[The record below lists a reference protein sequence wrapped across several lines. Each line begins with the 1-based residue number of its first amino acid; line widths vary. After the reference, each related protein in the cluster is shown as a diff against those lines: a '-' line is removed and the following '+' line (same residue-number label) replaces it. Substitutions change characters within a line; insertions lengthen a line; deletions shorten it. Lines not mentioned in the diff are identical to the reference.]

1 VKHFETEEQSDGFDR
16 MIASVNEVSDHDELA
31 GGDSSTLGEQ
41 ILNIVK
47 LTMDISGEVDRRV
60 DADNVR
66 FFG

>member
-1 VKHFETEEQSDGFDR
+1 MKHFETEEQSDGFDR

-31 GGDSSTLGEQ
+31 GGDSSILGEQ
-41 ILNIVK
+41 IFNIVK
-47 LTMDISGEVDRRV
+47 LTMDISGEVYRRV